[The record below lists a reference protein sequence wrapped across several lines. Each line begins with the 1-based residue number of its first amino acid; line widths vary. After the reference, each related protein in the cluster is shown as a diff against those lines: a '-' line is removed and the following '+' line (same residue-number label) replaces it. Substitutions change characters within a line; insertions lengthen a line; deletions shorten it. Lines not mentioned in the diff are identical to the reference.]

1 MEAKQP
7 LRAEQRS
14 EAREVVGVFKSLDQL
29 QAAIDDLMVS
39 GFDRAQISLLASE
52 DAVREKLGRE
62 YLPVSKLEDNP
73 DTPRTEY
80 VSPESRN
87 EAKAALIG
95 GLFYL
100 GVAGAAFAT
109 LASGGALA
117 TAIATAAVAGSGGAF
132 LGAALAQVL
141 GFHEANWTEQQLEY
155 GGLLLWARPW
165 EGSERTAIDIM
176 RGSGGQDVHA
186 HAVAS

>member
-14 EAREVVGVFKSLDQL
+14 EMREVVGVFKSVDQL
-29 QAAIDDLMVS
+29 QAAIDDLMLS
-39 GFDRAQISLLASE
+39 GFDRAQISVLASE

-100 GVAGAAFAT
+100 GAAGAAFAT
-109 LASGGALA
+109 LASGGAF
-117 TAIATAAVAGSGGAF
+117 ATAAVAGSGGAF
-132 LGAALAQVL
+132 LGAVLAQVL
-141 GFHEANWTEQQLEY
+141 GLHEAI
-155 GGLLLWARPW
+155 GP
-165 EGSERTAIDIM
+165 S
-176 RGSGGQDVHA
+176 S
-186 HAVAS
+186 S